1 MKYVLLLNNDA
12 EEVRSWRSLSKDE
25 VRKLREGEIPRW
37 TDLMGWMAEQ
47 GIEVSGLELEGPSK
61 ARVVRVRDGQTVVT
75 DGPFAETKE
84 IIGGYFLVDC
94 KDLDQAIELAERV
107 PLVDT
112 GSVEIRPL
120 VPH

>member
-94 KDLDQAIELAERV
+94 KDLDQAIEVAERV

>member
-1 MKYVLLLNNDA
+1 MKYLLLLNNDA
-12 EEVRSWRSLSKDE
+12 EEVRSWGSLSKDE
-25 VRKLREGEIPRW
+25 ARKLREGEIPRW
-37 TDLMGWMAEQ
+37 NDLMGWVAEQ
-47 GIEVSGLELEGPSK
+47 GIEMSGLELEGPSK
-61 ARVVRVRDGQTVVT
+61 ARVVRVRDGQKVVT

-94 KDLDQAIELAERV
+94 KDLDQAIEVAQRV

-120 VPH
+120 VTH